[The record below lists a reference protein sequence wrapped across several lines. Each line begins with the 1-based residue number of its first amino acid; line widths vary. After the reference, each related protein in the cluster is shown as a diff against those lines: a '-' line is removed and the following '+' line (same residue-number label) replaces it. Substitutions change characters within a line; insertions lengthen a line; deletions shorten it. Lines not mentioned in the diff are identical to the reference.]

1 MSENISTEYL
11 PHFLHQVI
19 LLLFMKAYDAADF
32 LDIDSAF
39 SIWLENHLTFLYQ
52 QYEKKNN
59 LYLLRL

>member
-1 MSENISTEYL
+1 MGENISTEYL

-39 SIWLENHLTFLYQ
+39 SI
-52 QYEKKNN
+52 
-59 LYLLRL
+59 YLA